1 MKKPVFCL
9 IILGLSVTAAWGQ
22 SIGVGGYVS
31 PVFFA
36 AGFENRSDFRG
47 KTIQTWSLA
56 YPNGNFFGGG
66 GFVFFDINYLE
77 TSVGVYSDSIR
88 QEMRVNSPLIEPEE
102 KFTLDFTALSLGLMG
117 KYTFLRHTRSIRL
130 FPQLGVEYNLVLSAR
145 LNGVEVDN
153 PLDWSHLWIKT
164 GLGIDFLI
172 KRTPLFIRLE
182 TFFIGILLPSKAE
195 RDLADNSKR
204 KLENFFHDEYGTDQ
218 NFTNKTFSGFGTTL
232 RVAVGFRL

>member
-1 MKKPVFCL
+1 MKKPFFCL
-9 IILGLSVTAAWGQ
+9 IIVGVVVTAAWGQ
-22 SIGVGGYVS
+22 SIGIGGSVS
-31 PVFFA
+31 PVFSA
-36 AGFENRSDFRG
+36 GGFENKTEFMG
-47 KTIQTWSLA
+47 KTVQALSPA
-56 YPNGNFFGGG
+56 YPNVNFFGGG

-77 TSVGVYSDSIR
+77 TSVGVYSDSILHT
-88 QEMRVNSPLIEPEE
+88 MRVNSPLIEPEE
-102 KFTLDFTALSLGLMG
+102 EFTLDFTALSLGLMG

-130 FPQLGVEYNLVLSAR
+130 FPQLGVEYNLVLSAK

-182 TFFIGILLPSKAE
+182 TFFIGLLLPSKAE
-195 RDLADNSKR
+195 KDLADNSKR
-204 KLENFFHDEYGTDQ
+204 KLESFFLDEYGTTQ
-218 NFTNKTFSGFGTTL
+218 NFTTKTFSGFGTTL